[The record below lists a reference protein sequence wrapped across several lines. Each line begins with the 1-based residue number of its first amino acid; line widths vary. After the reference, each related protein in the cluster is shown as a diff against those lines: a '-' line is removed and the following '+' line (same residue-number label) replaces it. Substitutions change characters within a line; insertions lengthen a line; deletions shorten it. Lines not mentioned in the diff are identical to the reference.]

1 MINKWWMIGVLLG
14 TTQCYASALQELKIP
29 KHLEMPAVKAQP
41 KSIKSIPVIKKKK
54 LGRNMEPPKRIIIQA
69 QKLESASKSR
79 QITPHEQVS
88 DTEHIAVVLKNAGFR
103 LYKKRTRLRENSWIY
118 WLKTPTGEPLYKV
131 ELLWASAKKD
141 IAEINIWSWDDKTQ
155 FDLNQREDLVK
166 VFTKK

>member
-1 MINKWWMIGVLLG
+1 
-14 TTQCYASALQELKIP
+14 
-29 KHLEMPAVKAQP
+29 
-41 KSIKSIPVIKKKK
+41 
-54 LGRNMEPPKRIIIQA
+54 MEPPKRIIIQA